1 MAAMKISELGQPFS
15 LKIAVALLVLL
26 GVLATLQYRW
36 LGQVGD
42 AESQRMRAN
51 LRMAVNR
58 FVDEFDAELTR
69 AFLYVVS
76 DPRRV
81 PEGDASYFGRLELWK
96 REAPR
101 PDLIEQVYLVEM
113 GESELEIQQ
122 LDPSTGELLPIELP
136 DELRPL
142 SRYFERVPGES
153 FRRPGPPGGGPDLL
167 LGQVPAVIVPDGFA
181 WQRVSPRSPRPFA
194 RFIVLEL
201 DRQYLT
207 EVFLPELAGRYFGH
221 RDEDFDY
228 EVLVTNA
235 QEPRKVLFTTR
246 AEKSSDKLNGD
257 ASARFFSIRPQLVR
271 RQPWPRDE
279 RFVDRRGAKGS
290 QPVARM
296 FGRNSS
302 DRDGGPW
309 LLTVRHRTG
318 SLENALTRVRTR
330 NLFIGFAVLFLLAAS
345 VVMMVISTERA
356 KELARQKIEF
366 VAGVSH
372 ELRTPLSVIRSAGE
386 NLADGKIADPAQ
398 VRRYGS
404 LVESEGRRL
413 TDLVDQVL
421 QFAGTQSLTSQG
433 KMSVVSLGEIVD
445 GALTDAQ
452 PAIRE
457 REIEVDVEVPGD
469 LPDIRVDA
477 SAVRRA
483 IQNLIDNAVKYA
495 GDKGWVGLRA
505 GVEGSE
511 VFVRIEDKGPGIDK
525 GDLPHVFEPFY
536 RGKSVGQIHGSGLG
550 LSLVKQIAES
560 HGGRVSVKTAAARGS
575 VFTIYLPVAV
585 N

>member
-1 MAAMKISELGQPFS
+1 MKIPANGQPFS

-58 FVDEFDAELTR
+58 FVDDFDAELTR
-69 AFLYVVS
+69 AFLYFVA

-81 PEGDASYFGRLELWK
+81 PEGGVNYFRRLELWK

-101 PDLIEQVYLVEM
+101 PDLIENVYLVQM
-113 GESELEIQQ
+113 GESEPEIQH
-122 LDPSTGELLPIELP
+122 LDPSTGELVPVELP

-142 SRYFERVPGES
+142 TRFFERVPDEP
-153 FRRPGPPGGGPDLL
+153 FRRPRPPGRAHDLL
-167 LGQVPAVIVPDGFA
+167 LGQVPAVLVPEAFA
-181 WQRVSPRSPRPFA
+181 WQRGSPRSPRPFS
-194 RFIVLEL
+194 RLIVLVL

-228 EVLVTNA
+228 EVLVTQA
-235 QEPRKVLFTTR
+235 QEPKEVLFTTR
-246 AEKSSDKLNGD
+246 AEQSSEKLGGD

-279 RFVDRRGAKGS
+279 RFVDRKGAKGS

-296 FGRNSS
+296 FERNPS
-302 DRDGGPW
+302 DREGGPW

-318 SLENALTRVRTR
+318 SLENALTRARTR

-372 ELRTPLSVIRSAGE
+372 ELRTPLSVIRAAGE

-413 TDLVDQVL
+413 SDLVDQVL
-421 QFAGTQSLTSQG
+421 QFAGTQSLTSQNN
-433 KMSVVSLGEIVD
+433 MSVVSLAGIVD
-445 GALTDAQ
+445 GALSDAQ
-452 PAIRE
+452 PAIRQ
-457 REIEVDVEVPGD
+457 RAIEVDVEVPDD
-469 LPDIRVDA
+469 LPNIKADA

-483 IQNLIDNAVKYA
+483 IQNLIDNGVKYA

-511 VFVRIEDKGPGIDK
+511 VFLRIEDKGPGIDK
-525 GDLPHVFEPFY
+525 GDLPHIFEPFY
-536 RGKSVGQIHGSGLG
+536 RGKRVGQIHGSGLG
-550 LSLVKQIAES
+550 LSLVKQIIES
-560 HGGRVSVKTAAARGS
+560 HGGRVSVKTAPGQGS
-575 VFTIYLPVAV
+575 IFTVHLPVALH
-585 N
+585 

>member
-1 MAAMKISELGQPFS
+1 MAAMKTSANGQPFS

-58 FVDEFDAELTR
+58 FVDDFDAELTR
-69 AFLYVVS
+69 AFLYFFS
-76 DPRRV
+76 DPRHS
-81 PEGDASYFGRLELWK
+81 PEREVNYFGRLELWK

-101 PDLIEQVYLVEM
+101 PDLIENVYLVEM
-113 GESELEIQQ
+113 GESELEIQR
-122 LDPSTGELLPIELP
+122 LDPSTGELLPMELP

-142 SRYFERVPGES
+142 TRYFERVRGES
-153 FRRPGPPGGGPDLL
+153 FRRPGPPGGAPDLL
-167 LGQVPAVIVPDGFA
+167 LGQIPAVIVPDAFA
-181 WQRVSPRSPRPFA
+181 WQRVSPRSPRPFTKL
-194 RFIVLEL
+194 IVLAL
-201 DRQYLT
+201 DRQYLI
-207 EVFLPELAGRYFGH
+207 EVFLPDLASRYFGH

-228 EVLVTNA
+228 EVLVTNT
-235 QEPRKVLFTTR
+235 QEPKEVLFTTR
-246 AEKSSDKLNGD
+246 AEKSFDKLGGD
-257 ASARFFSIRPQLVR
+257 ASAQFFSIRPQLVR

-279 RFVDRRGAKGS
+279 RFVDRKGAKGS

-302 DRDGGPW
+302 DREGGPW

-318 SLENALTRVRTR
+318 SLENALTRARTR

-413 TDLVDQVL
+413 SDLVDQVL
-421 QFAGTQSLTSQG
+421 QFAGTQSLTS
-433 KMSVVSLGEIVD
+433 KDNMSVVSLAGIVD
-445 GALTDAQ
+445 GALSDAQ

-457 REIEVDVEVPGD
+457 RAIEVDVEVPDD
-469 LPDIRVDA
+469 LPNIRADA

-505 GVEGSE
+505 GAEGSE
-511 VFVRIEDKGPGIDK
+511 VFLRIEDKGTGIDK

-536 RGKSVGQIHGSGLG
+536 RGKTVGQIHGSGLG
-550 LSLVKQIAES
+550 LSLVKQIVES
-560 HGGRVSVKTAAARGS
+560 HGGRVSVKTAPGQGCM
-575 VFTIYLPVAV
+575 FTIHLPVALH
-585 N
+585 

>member
-1 MAAMKISELGQPFS
+1 MAAMKTSANGQPFS
-15 LKIAVALLVLL
+15 LRIAVALLVLL

-58 FVDEFDAELTR
+58 FVDDFDAELTR
-69 AFLYVVS
+69 AFLYFFS
-76 DPRRV
+76 DPRRA
-81 PEGDASYFGRLELWK
+81 PEGEVDYFGRLELWK

-101 PDLIEQVYLVEM
+101 PDLLENVYLVEM
-113 GESELEIQQ
+113 GESELEIQR
-122 LDPSTGELLPIELP
+122 LDPTTGELLPMEFP

-142 SRYFERVPGES
+142 IRYFDGVPGES
-153 FRRPGPPGGGPDLL
+153 FRRPGPPGGAPDLL
-167 LGQVPAVIVPDGFA
+167 LGQVPAVIVPDAFA
-181 WQRVSPRSPRPFA
+181 WQRVSPRSPRPFTKLV
-194 RFIVLEL
+194 VLAL

-228 EVLVTNA
+228 EVLVTNT
-235 QEPRKVLFTTR
+235 QEPKEVLFTTR
-246 AEKSSDKLNGD
+246 AEKRFDKLGGD
-257 ASARFFSIRPQLVR
+257 ASAHFFSIRPQLIR

-279 RFVDRRGAKGS
+279 RFVDRKGTKGS

-302 DRDGGPW
+302 DREGGPW
-309 LLTVRHRTG
+309 VLTVRHRTG
-318 SLENALTRVRTR
+318 SLENALTRARTR

-356 KELARQKIEF
+356 KELARQKMEF

-413 TDLVDQVL
+413 SDLVDQVL
-421 QFAGTQSLTSQG
+421 QFAGTQSLTS
-433 KMSVVSLGEIVD
+433 KDNMSVVSLAGIVD
-445 GALTDAQ
+445 GALSDAR
-452 PAIRE
+452 PAIKE
-457 REIEVDVEVPGD
+457 RAVEVDVEVPDG
-469 LPDIRVDA
+469 LPNIRADA
-477 SAVRRA
+477 SALRRA
-483 IQNLIDNAVKYA
+483 IQNLIDNGVKYA

-511 VFVRIEDKGPGIDK
+511 VFLRIEDKGPGIDK

-536 RGKSVGQIHGSGLG
+536 RGKTVGQIHGSGLG
-550 LSLVKQIAES
+550 LSLVKQIIES
-560 HGGRVSVKTAAARGS
+560 HSGRVSVKTAPGQGCI
-575 VFTIYLPVAV
+575 FTIHLPVALH
-585 N
+585 